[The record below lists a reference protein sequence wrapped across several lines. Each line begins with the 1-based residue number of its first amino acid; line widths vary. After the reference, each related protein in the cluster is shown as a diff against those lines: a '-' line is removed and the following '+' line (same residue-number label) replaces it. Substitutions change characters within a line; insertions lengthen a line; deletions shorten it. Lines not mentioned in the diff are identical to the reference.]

1 MSTFAKGGASRA
13 AAVRSLMRSRGLDA
27 LLVPHVDPHNSEY
40 FAPKFERR
48 RWLTGFTGSAGDA
61 LLMDSAEDSCGSAL
75 LFTDGRYWLQA
86 ENELFKGWNLVKDG
100 KAGVKSID
108 EHIACASSGIKRLGV
123 DPFLVSAGRWRKL
136 AAIPHIELCATDV
149 NLVDEAM
156 KADKAIDDGGV
167 NVEGGKDDGC
177 EPIIVHGMQFA
188 GESPTSK
195 ISRTRKE
202 LESMG
207 ADNLFISTLDD
218 VAWLLNLRGGDV
230 PYTPIFIAYVWLSM
244 NSTTLFV
251 DQSKVTEAVREHLSE
266 HNVELAEYDSVS
278 TFLASHNIAGSK
290 VCLDV
295 SSSSFAVVDALDACT
310 IVEKESPTTKMKSIK
325 NDVEL
330 AGIRA
335 CHVRDGLAKTR
346 FLFWLED
353 QIDSGAQL
361 DEHDA
366 AEKLEAFRSVNAHFA
381 GLSFPSISAA
391 DESGALLHYHVD
403 PENAR
408 SIRPDSMYLIDSGA
422 QYYDGTTDVT
432 RTVHFGEPTDF
443 QREVFTRVLKGFIAV
458 HTQRFPADT
467 TIGPQLDGLA
477 RQHLWN
483 AGLDYAHGTGHGV
496 GHCLCVHERP
506 PSISGS
512 KRAFANRMPTPFH
525 KGMIVSNE
533 PGYYD
538 FENKFGIRIENVLIT
553 IPVGFGRSANASTA
567 FLGFESA
574 TLVPLQ
580 RKLIDANLLTSHE
593 VTFID
598 AYHQRVFEALSAE
611 AAAADDVDDAFLE
624 QLKVATAPL

>member
-1 MSTFAKGGASRA
+1 MSSFAKGGATRA
-13 AAVRSLMRSRGLDA
+13 SAVRALMRSRGLDA

-61 LLMDSAEDSCGSAL
+61 LVTNREGEGSAL

-86 ENELFKGWNLVKDG
+86 KQELFGGWDLVRDG
-100 KAGVKSID
+100 EAGVKSID
-108 EHIACASSGIKRLGV
+108 EHIACAASGIKRLGV

-136 AAIPHIELCATDV
+136 AAIPHVELCATDV

-156 KADKAIDDGGV
+156 KAEESSDFLQGQ
-167 NVEGGKDDGC
+167 EGGQC
-177 EPIIVHGMQFA
+177 APIIVHGEEFS

-195 ISRTRKE
+195 ISRTRRE
-202 LESMG
+202 LKNIG

-218 VAWLLNLRGGDV
+218 VAWLLNLRGEDV
-230 PYTPIFIAYVWLSM
+230 PYTPIFLAYVWLSM
-244 NSTTLFV
+244 DSTILFV
-251 DQSKVTEAVREHLSE
+251 DESKLTEETRTHLSK
-266 HNVELAEYDSVS
+266 HNVDVADYDSVS
-278 TFLASHNIAGSK
+278 SFLASRNAAGSK

-295 SSSSFAVVDALDACT
+295 SSSSFAIVDALNACT
-310 IVEKESPTTKMKSIK
+310 IIEKESPTTKMKSIK
-325 NDVEL
+325 NEVEL

-353 QIDSGAQL
+353 EVASGAQL
-361 DEHDA
+361 DEHSA
-366 AEKLEAFRSVNAHFA
+366 AEKLEAFRSANKHFA

-391 DESGALLHYHVD
+391 DASGALLHYHVD
-403 PENAR
+403 PAHAR
-408 SIRPDSMYLIDSGA
+408 PITRDSMYLIDSGA

-432 RTVHFGEPTDF
+432 RTIHFGEPTDF
-443 QREVFTRVLKGFIAV
+443 QREAFTRVLKGFIAV
-458 HTQRFPADT
+458 HAQKFPAGT

-512 KRAFANRMPTPFH
+512 KRALAARTPTPFH
-525 KGMIVSNE
+525 EGMIVTDE

-538 FENKFGIRIENVLIT
+538 EANAFGIRIENVLIT
-553 IPVGFGRSANASTA
+553 VDAGSGRGASASTS

-580 RKLIDANLLTSHE
+580 RKLIDASLLAPHE

-598 AYHQRVFEALSAE
+598 AYHQKVYAALAEE
-611 AAAADDVDDAFLE
+611 AAASGDVDDIFLE
-624 QLKVATAPL
+624 KLKIATAPL